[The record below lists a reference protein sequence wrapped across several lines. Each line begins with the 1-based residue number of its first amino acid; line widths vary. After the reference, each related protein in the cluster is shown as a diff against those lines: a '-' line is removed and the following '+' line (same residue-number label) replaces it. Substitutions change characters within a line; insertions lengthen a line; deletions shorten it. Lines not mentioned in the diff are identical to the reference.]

1 MWAVGFKQHFFFGFV
16 RKLEVESGTLRKAV
30 KGWVI
35 LPSNNWPKKGFMKGL
50 LQLSTFSG
58 NSYPKGDDLS

>member
-1 MWAVGFKQHFFFGFV
+1 MMGRLNPQPSHVGSWFQ
-16 RKLEVESGTLRKAV
+16 AV

-35 LPSNNWPKKGFMKGL
+35 LRSSNWPEKGFMKGF
-50 LQLSTFSG
+50 SIAPITFSG